1 MSTLAVSED
10 RVWGDRYL
18 VVAALVL
25 ASLGLLSVFATTGI
39 HSGVAGLRSQAQGLV
54 IGMFACIVLTQIPA
68 QTLLRFALPLAAL
81 ALALFVLTLF
91 TDLGVLKN
99 GARRSMKLG
108 PVFVMP
114 AELAKPALIL
124 LAARVL
130 TEWGGWSRGMRS
142 VYGAVALSILVLMVA
157 TKDLGT
163 PLVIVMTLGAMW
175 FLSGAK
181 LRHVFG
187 VIAAGVGGV
196 VALIFVAPHRMRYV
210 SAWLDPFCERAAGDA
225 LRACL
230 DASAALRASYMAIAD
245 GGLTGRPLGGGQG
258 PMHLLEAHNDFIG
271 AVVAEQ
277 FGLIGFGV
285 LAMLFILVIGRAL
298 RLAYLADA
306 PDIALVA
313 AGCGMVIGLQ
323 GLVHLAVVSG
333 AVPPKGL
340 TLPLVSVGT
349 SSLVATGILLGML
362 LRLGREQAWS
372 ER

>member
-1 MSTLAVSED
+1 MTTLSLRED

-18 VVAALVL
+18 VVSALIL
-25 ASLGLLSVFATTGI
+25 ASVGLLSVFATTGI
-39 HSGVAGLRSQAQGLV
+39 HAGVTGLRSQSQGLV
-54 IGMFACIVLTQIPA
+54 LAVFACIVLTQVPLE
-68 QTLLRFALPLAAL
+68 TLLRFALPLAGL
-81 ALALFVLTLF
+81 ALALFILTLF
-91 TDLGVLKN
+91 TDLGVFKN

-114 AELAKPALIL
+114 AELAKPALML
-124 LAARVL
+124 LAARIL
-130 TEWGGWSRGMRS
+130 TEWSGWNRWRRAL
-142 VYGAVALSILVLMVA
+142 YGSLAASILLLMVA

-163 PLVIVMTLGAMW
+163 PLVIVMTLGGIW

-181 LRHVFG
+181 LRYVFA
-187 VIAAGVGGV
+187 VIATGLAAVIG
-196 VALIFVAPHRMRYV
+196 LIAWAPHRMRYV
-210 SAWLDPFCERAAGDA
+210 AAWLDPFCHGASAET

-245 GGLTGRPLGGGQG
+245 GGLTGLPLGGGQG
-258 PMHLLEAHNDFIG
+258 PMHLLEGHNDFIG

-277 FGLIGFGV
+277 FGLVGFGV
-285 LAMLFILVIGRAL
+285 LALLFILIIARAL
-298 RLAYLADA
+298 RLAHLAES
-306 PDIALVA
+306 PDCGLVA
-313 AGCGMVIGLQ
+313 AGCGLVIGLQ

-333 AVPPKGL
+333 TVPPKGL

-349 SSLVATGILLGML
+349 SSLVATGILLGIL